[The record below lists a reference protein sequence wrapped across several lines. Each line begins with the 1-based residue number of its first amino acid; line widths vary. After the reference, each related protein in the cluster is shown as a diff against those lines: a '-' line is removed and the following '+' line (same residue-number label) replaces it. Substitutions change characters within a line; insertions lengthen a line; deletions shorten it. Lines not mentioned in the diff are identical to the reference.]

1 MTNTEDRIVT
11 ATGFSGSVL
20 AYVCSTKNL
29 VEELRRRHD
38 LWPVVTAALGRT
50 ATVGAIL
57 GSSLKHSEHQVTIQI
72 QGDGPIGKMLV
83 VATGERTVR
92 GYADEPHI
100 ELPLKA
106 NGKLDVGQAV
116 GTDGSLSVIKDMGLR
131 EPYRGSVPLVSG
143 ELGEDFT
150 YYFAISEQTPSAV
163 SVGVLVDRDYSV
175 KSAGGLILQVLPG
188 ATEQIVSDMETAL
201 QSLPSMTSMLD
212 AGESLIDIL
221 QRIFGSDYKVLDEH
235 PVHFACTCSKPRLA
249 GILVSLGK
257 DELVSLLEDQG
268 QAELICH
275 FCEEHYQFSGSELAD
290 LIQGVDERTVEES
303 L

>member
-1 MTNTEDRIVT
+1 MNNIEDCIIT

-20 AYVCSTKNL
+20 AYVCSTRNL

-38 LWPVVTAALGRT
+38 LWPVVTAALGRS

-57 GSSLKHSEHQVTIQI
+57 GSTLKRTDHQVTIQI
-72 QGDGPIGKMLV
+72 QGDGPIGKILV

-92 GYADEPHI
+92 GYVDEPHI

-116 GTDGSLSVIKDMGLR
+116 GHDGSLSVIKDMGMR

-150 YYFAISEQTPSAV
+150 YYFAVSEQTPSAV

-188 ATEQIVSDMETAL
+188 ATEQIVSDMEKAL
-201 QSLPSMTSMLD
+201 QTLPAMTTMLD
-212 AGESLIDIL
+212 AGDSLLGIL
-221 QRIFGSDYKVLDEH
+221 GRVFGSDFKVLDEQL
-235 PVHFACTCSKPRLA
+235 VHFACTCSKSRLA

-257 DELVSLLEDQG
+257 DELISMLEEQG

-290 LIQGVDERTVEES
+290 LIQGIDEAKEEENP
-303 L
+303 